1 MKKNSLKIKDKI
13 IKLKRKSIFISLVL
27 EDKRMQMGIIIVV
40 FFILM
45 ATIGPAI
52 FPLDLRSD
60 YTNRY
65 QTPSFKH
72 LLGTDFA
79 GRDTW
84 SMLVHGSRDVM
95 LTAAFAAMFSMLFG
109 ILVGSI
115 AGFSGGWTDIILMR
129 IVDAMLTIPSFPVMM
144 IMAATFKVS
153 NPVGIGLVLSLWT
166 WAGLARAIRAQILSL
181 KTREFIQVAR
191 MLNFSKFY
199 IITHELLPNMM
210 SYIIVNFIRSMRG
223 ALTASI
229 GLMYLGI
236 IPYTATNWGMMLNLA
251 VFQTGTI
258 YVPRGIWYMLA
269 PMGAIILF
277 QYGTLGLASG
287 LEELFN
293 PRLRENE

>member
-13 IKLKRKSIFISLVL
+13 NKLKRKSTFISLVF
-27 EDKRMQMGIIIVV
+27 ENKRMQIGIITVV

-45 ATIGPAI
+45 VTIGPAI
-52 FPLDLRSD
+52 FPLDLKTD
-60 YTNRY
+60 YANRF

-72 LLGTDFA
+72 FIGTDFA

-84 SMLVHGSRDVM
+84 SMLVHGSRDVI
-95 LTAAFAAMFSMLFG
+95 LTAVFAAMFSMLFG

-144 IMAATFKVS
+144 IMAAMFKAS
-153 NPVGIGLVLSLWT
+153 NPVSIGIVLSLWV

-181 KTREFIQVAR
+181 KTREFIQVAK
-191 MLNFSKFY
+191 MLNLSRFY
-199 IITHELLPNMM
+199 IIIHELVPNIMN
-210 SYIIVNFIRSMRG
+210 YIIVNFIRTMRG
-223 ALTASI
+223 ALTASV

-236 IPYTATNWGMMLNLA
+236 IPYSATNWGMMLNLA
-251 VFQTGTI
+251 VFQTGSI
-258 YVPRGIWYMLA
+258 YVPRAIWYTLA

-277 QYGTLGLASG
+277 QYGTLCLASG